1 MKRVLTT
8 GGVLAALTLAFLLG
22 ARSEARFGSLAELRT
37 LVDVQQSRIAQ
48 LRDETG
54 RLETLVQVHEF
65 LDETRIRLP
74 KETVDHIGASVHE
87 ASTRYRMEP
96 EMILAVI
103 RTESA
108 FDVNALSNKGA
119 VGLMQILPSTAQE
132 IAQELRMEWR
142 GEDLLR
148 DPSANIVMGTYYLTK
163 LLGQFED
170 MATALTAYNHGPGRV
185 AELEEAKV
193 TLPTGYAEKVL
204 SYYTP

>member
-1 MKRVLTT
+1 MRQVLTT
-8 GGVLAALTLAFLLG
+8 GGAVAALTLAFVLG

-37 LVDVQQSRIAQ
+37 RVDVQQDRIDR
-48 LRDETG
+48 LRAETA
-54 RLETLVQVHEF
+54 RLETLVQVREF
-65 LDETRIRLP
+65 LDDNRIRLP
-74 KETVDHIGASVHE
+74 RETVDRIAGSIHDA
-87 ASTRYRMEP
+87 ATRYEMEP
-96 EMILAVI
+96 AMILAVI

-108 FDVNALSNKGA
+108 FNVNALSHKGA

-132 IAQELRMEWR
+132 IAEELRMDWR

-185 AELEEAKV
+185 SRMEQARA
-193 TLPTGYAEKVL
+193 TLPMGYVEKVL